1 MSKISRP
8 RPVLL
13 TPREAAALIGITPA
27 TLALWMREGRHLPS
41 DACVFLPGGHRR
53 YRQDAIHAFR
63 DSMQAGGRV
72 TS

>member
-1 MSKISRP
+1 MSKIKSP
-8 RPVLL
+8 RPALL

-27 TLALWMREGRHLPS
+27 TLALWMREGKNLPA

-63 DSMQAGGRV
+63 DGMRSGGAA
-72 TS
+72 